1 MSIPARTSPIGV
13 GYGVSLEPGI
23 VTREALTALE
33 PHPMKVATVVLM
45 VRQAPKVLE
54 QSATNHKPVNPMDGA
69 GGLVQTSGL
78 K

>member
-1 MSIPARTSPIGV
+1 M
-13 GYGVSLEPGI
+13 
-23 VTREALTALE
+23 TREALTALE